1 VLNLLQHRTISIYKS
16 LALNISLFFYLAIM
30 LTRVDIEN
38 KLKQI
43 KPELAEKFHVSRI
56 GYFGSFANDS
66 QNERSDLDL
75 LVEFSQ
81 PIGWN
86 FFTLESYLEQTFGI
100 PIDIVTKNALKD
112 RIKEPILSQVYYV

>member
-1 VLNLLQHRTISIYKS
+1 MFNFLQHRSMSIYKS
-16 LALNISLFFYLAIM
+16 LSLNISLFFYLANM
-30 LTRVDIEN
+30 LTRLDIEN

-75 LVEFSQ
+75 LVEFSE

-86 FFTLESYLEQTFGI
+86 FFTLESYLEQIFGI

-112 RIKEPILSQVYYV
+112 SIKEPILSQVYYV